1 MDKRDEI
8 IRLIKQLD
16 ETKDRK
22 IEAIKAQEYSV
33 AAGFRDEERV
43 LTEKLDEVS
52 GVKDFHY
59 KVYNTEKVI
68 QHIDNIINSTEELKK
83 LRPNFKEVYGDL
95 NLDKYLLTLYKQ
107 RDEAYQAMLQI
118 KSNIK

>member
-1 MDKRDEI
+1 MNKRDEI
-8 IRLIKQLD
+8 IRLIKEID

-22 IEAIKAQEYSV
+22 KEAVMSQNYAV
-33 AAGFRDEERV
+33 AAGLRDEERV

-59 KVYNTEKVI
+59 KVYNTEIVL
-68 QHIDNIINSTEELKK
+68 QHINTIINSTEELKK

-95 NLDKYLLTLYKQ
+95 NLNKYLLTLYKQ

>member
-1 MDKRDEI
+1 MNKRDEI
-8 IRLIKQLD
+8 IRLIKEID

-22 IEAIKAQEYSV
+22 KEAVMSQNYAV
-33 AAGFRDEERV
+33 AAGLRDEERV

-59 KVYNTEKVI
+59 KVYNTEIVL
-68 QHIDNIINSTEELKK
+68 QHINTIINSTEELKK
-83 LRPNFKEVYGDL
+83 LRPNFNEVYGDL
-95 NLDKYLLTLYKQ
+95 NLNKYLLTLYKQ